1 MAVAVLILMLV
12 SAVTFAAYGIPL
24 YFYGRYIAKNHPNLW
39 KQLGSPDLTTA
50 QGPRRD
56 RLSEWIGKMHYLKI
70 SDPIVVQRG
79 NLLRK
84 LQRFSITVFI
94 VSIAFALGCVI
105 FDKLISLA

>member
-1 MAVAVLILMLV
+1 MSVAVLILMFV

-24 YFYGRYIAKNHPNLW
+24 YFYGRYLAKNHPNVW
-39 KQLGSPDLTTA
+39 KQLGSPNLTTA

-56 RLSEWIGKMHYLKI
+56 RLSEWIGKKHYLKI

-79 NLLRK
+79 ILIGK

-94 VSIAFALGCVI
+94 VSIVLALGCVI
-105 FDKLISLA
+105 LGKLTAKA